1 MGRGGE
7 RERGGERDKRER
19 EKVERGR
26 VDKGGE
32 RREGRDRVRKRE
44 IYCFIRLVE
53 FRVFFLFS
61 EFYFYGWLILLFEC
75 VIYKKFI

>member
-32 RREGRDRVRKRE
+32 RREGRDRARKRE
-44 IYCFIRLVE
+44 THCSTRSAE
-53 FRVFFLFS
+53 PRVSFLSS
-61 EFYFYGWLILLFEC
+61 EFYSLSGRSIGPVQGETH
-75 VIYKKFI
+75 